1 MFRRVHAE
9 RFTQREHISPI
20 IYALVCGNFN
30 VTFSARIQ
38 NGKDAHLSCPI
49 VIRKMFFNFS
59 PSVDILLFKVA
70 KNDHYCLNL
79 FTCDDG
85 NWIIILILFNEDK
98 EVNV

>member
-30 VTFSARIQ
+30 VMFSARIQ

-59 PSVDILLFKVA
+59 PSVNILLFKVA

-79 FTCDDG
+79 FIRDDG
-85 NWIIILILFNEDK
+85 N
-98 EVNV
+98 